1 MKRGQQL
8 GILIVTVVAL
18 SFLVMVWAPELWP
31 FWHVRTQIFDFF
43 VTPQGMGVRAGLLFV
58 IGIAQV
64 VVLFWAARR
73 ADSKGART
81 SALVLAVMTLVG
93 LLLLALAAWTRMENG
108 TILLLLFGWL
118 ALILFGCVVV
128 ALAGA
133 MQAFT
138 EKNDDERED

>member
-8 GILIVTVVAL
+8 GLLIVTVVAL

-138 EKNDDERED
+138 EKNDDER

>member
-43 VTPQGMGVRAGLLFV
+43 VTPQEMGVRAGLLFV

-138 EKNDDERED
+138 EKNDDER

>member
-1 MKRGQQL
+1 MKRGQ
-8 GILIVTVVAL
+8 IVGVVVVAVIVL
-18 SFLVMVWAPELWP
+18 CFLVMVWAPELWP
-31 FWHVRTQIFDFF
+31 FWSMRTQVFDFF
-43 VTPQGMGVRAGLLFV
+43 ATPQGMVARAAMLFA

-64 VVLFWAARR
+64 IVLVWAARR
-73 ADSKGART
+73 ARSKSDRRIALLYT
-81 SALVLAVMTLVG
+81 VVALVALVLV
-93 LLLLALAAWTRMENG
+93 ALAAWTRMENG

-138 EKNDDERED
+138 EKNDDER

>member
-43 VTPQGMGVRAGLLFV
+43 VTPQGMGVRAGLLFA

-64 VVLFWAARR
+64 IVLIWAARR
-73 ADSKGART
+73 ARSKSDRRIALLYAVVALV
-81 SALVLAVMTLVG
+81 ALVLV
-93 LLLLALAAWTRMENG
+93 ALAAWTRMENG
-108 TILLLLFGWL
+108 TILMLLFGWL

-128 ALAGA
+128 AVAGVMLA
-133 MQAFT
+133 FSK
-138 EKNDDERED
+138 KNDDD

>member
-31 FWHVRTQIFDFF
+31 FWHIRTQIFDFF
-43 VTPQGMGVRAGLLFV
+43 VTPQGMAASAGLFFA

-64 VVLFWAARR
+64 IVLIWAARR
-73 ADSKGART
+73 ARSKSDRRIALLYAVVALV
-81 SALVLAVMTLVG
+81 ALVLV
-93 LLLLALAAWTRMENG
+93 ALAAWTRMENG
-108 TILLLLFGWL
+108 TILMLLFGWL
-118 ALILFGCVVV
+118 ALILFGCVV

-138 EKNDDERED
+138 ENNDDER

>member
-73 ADSKGART
+73 ARSKSDRRT
-81 SALVLAVMTLVG
+81 ALVNAVVTLVA
-93 LLLLALAAWTRMENG
+93 LVLLALAAWTRMENG
-108 TILLLLFGWL
+108 TILMLLFGWL

-138 EKNDDERED
+138 EKNDDER

>member
-31 FWHVRTQIFDFF
+31 FWHIRTQVFDFF
-43 VTPQGMGVRAGLLFV
+43 VTPQGMAVSAGLLFV
-58 IGIAQV
+58 IG
-64 VVLFWAARR
+64 LRRSSCLSGRRRR
-73 ADSKGART
+73 ARSKSDRRT
-81 SALVLAVMTLVG
+81 ALVNAVVTLVG

-108 TILLLLFGWL
+108 TILLLFFGWL

-138 EKNDDERED
+138 EKNDDER

>member
-31 FWHVRTQIFDFF
+31 FWHIRTQIFDFF
-43 VTPQGMGVRAGLLFV
+43 VTPQGMAASAGLFFA

-64 VVLFWAARR
+64 IVLFWAARR
-73 ADSKGART
+73 ARSKSDRRT
-81 SALVLAVMTLVG
+81 ALVNAVVTLVA
-93 LLLLALAAWTRMENG
+93 LVLLALAAWTRMENG

-138 EKNDDERED
+138 ENNDDER

>member
-31 FWHVRTQIFDFF
+31 FWSVRTQVFNFF

-73 ADSKGART
+73 ADSKVART

-138 EKNDDERED
+138 EKNDDER

>member
-43 VTPQGMGVRAGLLFV
+43 VTPQGMVAQAGLLFA

-64 VVLFWAARR
+64 IVLIWAARR
-73 ADSKGART
+73 ARSKSDRRIALLYAVVALV
-81 SALVLAVMTLVG
+81 ALVLV
-93 LLLLALAAWTRMENG
+93 ALAAWTRMENG
-108 TILLLLFGWL
+108 TILMLLFGWL

-138 EKNDDERED
+138 EKNDDER

>member
-31 FWHVRTQIFDFF
+31 FWHIRTQIFDFF
-43 VTPQGMGVRAGLLFV
+43 ATPQGMVAQAGLLFA

-64 VVLFWAARR
+64 IVLIWAARR
-73 ADSKGART
+73 ARSKSDRRT
-81 SALVLAVMTLVG
+81 ALVNAVVTLVA

-138 EKNDDERED
+138 ENNDDER